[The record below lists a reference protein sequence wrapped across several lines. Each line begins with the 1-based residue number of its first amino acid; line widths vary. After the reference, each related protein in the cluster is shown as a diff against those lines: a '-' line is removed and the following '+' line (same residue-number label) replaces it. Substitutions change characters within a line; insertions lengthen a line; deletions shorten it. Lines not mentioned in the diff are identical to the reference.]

1 MRFWR
6 RWRFFKLSAL
16 AFAATA
22 VGASAAQAMPAV
34 EQDGGNATP
43 PKAAVQASGGSFDWT
58 YVELGAGGAV
68 GIVLVAGAV
77 LAGGRRD
84 RKVQPA

>member
-6 RWRFFKLSAL
+6 RWRLFKLSAL

-34 EQDGGNATP
+34 VEDGGNARP
-43 PKAAVQASGGSFDWT
+43 PKAAVQPSGGSFDWT

-68 GIVLVAGAV
+68 GIALVVGAV
-77 LAGGRRD
+77 LVGGRRD
-84 RKVQPA
+84 RRVQPA